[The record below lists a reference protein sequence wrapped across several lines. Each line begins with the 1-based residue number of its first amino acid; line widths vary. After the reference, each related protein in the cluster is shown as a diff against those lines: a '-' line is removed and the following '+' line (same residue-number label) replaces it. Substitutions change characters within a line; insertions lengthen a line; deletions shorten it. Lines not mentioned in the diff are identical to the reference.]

1 MSKII
6 NIFNVMASVL
16 FLTLIM
22 ACNMQVSQLLKN
34 ENLIDNNPQ
43 NQNYDSQFV
52 KISFDLDQSIYDT
65 RTFSKRT
72 ILPLTLLFFQVFQL
86 MNLFLTVVK
95 IQITDGRLMQ
105 HFIVQV

>member
-72 ILPLTLLFFQVFQL
+72 ILPDDLDISSYTFILSGLSADESFFFCC
-86 MNLFLTVVK
+86 
-95 IQITDGRLMQ
+95 
-105 HFIVQV
+105 